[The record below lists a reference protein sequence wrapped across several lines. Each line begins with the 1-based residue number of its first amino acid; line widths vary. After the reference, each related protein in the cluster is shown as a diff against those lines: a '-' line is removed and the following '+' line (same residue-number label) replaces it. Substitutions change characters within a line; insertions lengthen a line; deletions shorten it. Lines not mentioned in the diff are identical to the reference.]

1 MQHGA
6 REEVSCSVTD
16 WLDKHM
22 VCLAQASS
30 SWKHCQLPAR
40 RGPIPSYRIALF
52 GGAPSCAES
61 KVHMSNGS
69 VTPAGYRV
77 DELTELRQR
86 EKELG
91 IAPDPAVDAYMKV
104 GSDATQLQSRS
115 RM

>member
-1 MQHGA
+1 
-6 REEVSCSVTD
+6 
-16 WLDKHM
+16 
-22 VCLAQASS
+22 
-30 SWKHCQLPAR
+30 
-40 RGPIPSYRIALF
+40 
-52 GGAPSCAES
+52 
-61 KVHMSNGS
+61 MSNGS